1 VAHVAKLQKV
11 HQQGEKKPAC
21 LERGKVQEHS
31 EKREVRR
38 VEEGEVARMAK
49 P

>member
-1 VAHVAKLQKV
+1 MTKLQKA

-31 EKREVRR
+31 KKREVRR
-38 VEEGEVARMAK
+38 VEEGEVAHMAK